1 MSDRRPGGID
11 VPPPTSGITFPTKVD
26 AWLLL
31 VIVGAFVA
39 TLDSVYSAY
48 RTDPAEARVALLIS
62 GATWALVTAL
72 CVPCD
77 YTLAEDQLIVRGG
90 ILRYRIPY
98 ADITD
103 IAPSREI
110 WAAPAMSLQRVKI
123 SHGRFEAMLISPR
136 ERERFIAELEKRV
149 QAARR
154 V

>member
-11 VPPPTSGITFPTKVD
+11 VPPPTSDITFPTKVD

-31 VIVGAFVA
+31 VIAGAFVA
-39 TLDSVYSAY
+39 TIASVYTAY
-48 RTDPAEARVALLIS
+48 RTDPAEARFALLVI
-62 GATWALVTAL
+62 GASWALIAAL
-72 CVPCD
+72 GFPCE
-77 YTLAEDQLIVRGG
+77 YTLADDHLIVRSG
-90 ILRYRIPY
+90 LVRWRIPY

-123 SHGRFEAMLISPR
+123 SYGRGQFALVSPR

>member
-1 MSDRRPGGID
+1 MTERHT
-11 VPPPTSGITFPTKVD
+11 PPTSGITFPTKVD
-26 AWLLL
+26 VWLLL
-31 VIVGAFVA
+31 VIAGALVA
-39 TLDSVYSAY
+39 TLASVYTAY
-48 RTDPAEARVALLIS
+48 RTDPAEARFALLIG
-62 GATWALVTAL
+62 GATWALVAAL

-77 YTLAEDQLIVRGG
+77 YTLAEDRLIVRGG

-110 WAAPAMSLQRVKI
+110 WSAPALSLQRVKI
-123 SHGRFEAMLISPR
+123 SYGRFESVLISPR

-149 QAARR
+149 QAASR